1 MEYKGENMIREIK
14 NSSGKIIGET
24 IIEDNKIII
33 KNNNKPDYELNDIQI
48 LQSIDKPLEDEI
60 LIKLYDFYF
69 LTCGEIASIYGVNY
83 SNINKRI
90 KNKTKTG
97 KSEGRRNSTFGKH
110 MSEERRNN
118 IANSL
123 LGHKPI
129 GYIRTPEIKEKIS
142 KSLKEY
148 FKIHPQN
155 PEPHRKNWREGKYN
169 NVIFHRGVGGK
180 FYSIKNQKEFVFRSL
195 LELYYLLQLE
205 NNEKVYCYEYEPF
218 HIICDN
224 GTSYTPDL
232 IINGEEV
239 IELKSKRYIESNKEI
254 KEKFEY
260 KKEQGLKYCS
270 EKGLLYRVIFDED
283 LNYDS
288 KQMKKYIK
296 DNPDIIEKYQIS
308 FVQNERV
315 YGQ

>member
-33 KNNNKPDYELNDIQI
+33 KNNSKPEYELNDIQI
-48 LQSIDKPLEDEI
+48 LKSIDKPLEDEI
-60 LIKLYDFYF
+60 LIKLYDFYY

-90 KNKTKTG
+90 KNKVKTG
-97 KSEGRRNSTFGKH
+97 KSEGRRNSTFGKQ
-110 MSEERRNN
+110 MSEERRKN
-118 IANSL
+118 ISNSL
-123 LGHKPI
+123 LGNKPV

-148 FKIHPQN
+148 FKLHPQN
-155 PEPHRKNWREGKYN
+155 PEPHRESWREGKYN

-180 FYSIKNQKEFVFRSL
+180 FYSIKNQKEFIFRSL

-205 NNEKVYCYEYEPF
+205 KNENVFYYEYEPF

-224 GTSYTPDL
+224 GSSYTPDL

-239 IELKSKRYIESNKEI
+239 IELKSKKYIESNKEI

-260 KKEQGLKYCS
+260 KKEQGIKYCS
-270 EKGLLYRVIFDED
+270 KNGLLYKVVFDED
-283 LNYDS
+283 LGYDS
-288 KQMKKYIK
+288 RQMKRYIK
-296 DNPDIIEKYQIS
+296 DNPDIVKKYQIS
-308 FVQNERV
+308 FMQNDRV

>member
-1 MEYKGENMIREIK
+1 MIREIK

-33 KNNNKPDYELNDIQI
+33 KNNSKPDYELNDIQI
-48 LQSIDKPLEDEI
+48 LQSIDKPLEDET

-90 KNKTKTG
+90 KNKVKTG
-97 KSEGRRNSTFGKH
+97 KSESRRNSTFGKH

-118 IANSL
+118 ISNSL
-123 LGHKPI
+123 LGHKPV

-142 KSLKEY
+142 NSLKKY

-155 PEPHRKNWREGKYN
+155 PEIHRKSWREGKYD

-180 FYSIKNQKEFVFRSL
+180 FYSIKNQKEFIFRSL
-195 LELYYLLQLE
+195 LELYYFLQLE
-205 NNEKVYCYEYEPF
+205 NDETVYYYEYEPF

-224 GTSYTPDL
+224 GSSYTPDL

-239 IELKSKRYIESNKEI
+239 IELKSKKYIESNREI

-260 KKEQGLKYCS
+260 KKEQALKYCS
-270 EKGLLYRVIFDED
+270 EKGLLYKVVFDED
-283 LNYDS
+283 LNYNS
-288 KQMKKYIK
+288 RQMKKYIR
-296 DNPDIIEKYQIS
+296 DNPNIIEKYKIS
-308 FVQNERV
+308 FIQNERV